1 MSADLSSS
9 AEGGGVKQGEVL
21 EGYFAG
27 KDDKG
32 VYADE
37 MAELFCEEGVKNKGA
52 LRGTEGRLLRMGP
65 ESGIVDGESPSISL
79 PYIDGT
85 GHKRTNTCAY
95 MVSTESVC
103 HQLGSCLMAR
113 YLFPT
118 EGQLGEV
125 AHGEDAAEDELPVG
139 VRRGEAGP
147 DGADGF
153 AFADWGASRDC
164 GVGELRRLCREE
176 GRTCCSLM
184 LMPSSAIRMADAK
197 LAGGGGAGVAAGFAC
212 G

>member
-1 MSADLSSS
+1 MLFAYPAPVSADLSSS

-37 MAELFCEEGVKNKGA
+37 MAELFCEEG
-52 LRGTEGRLLRMGP
+52 
-65 ESGIVDGESPSISL
+65 
-79 PYIDGT
+79 
-85 GHKRTNTCAY
+85 
-95 MVSTESVC
+95 
-103 HQLGSCLMAR
+103 
-113 YLFPT
+113 
-118 EGQLGEV
+118 QLGEA

-164 GVGELRRLCREE
+164 GVGELRRLCGEE